1 MSANPE
7 FDSPDVVRVAATSG
21 RPTRDLE
28 RSLHQSGHRVVVGV
42 DEVGKGAWAGPL
54 AVGVA
59 ILPTETQEMHEVEAL
74 VRDSKSLSEK
84 KRERIFD
91 DLSQWVPD
99 WSVGMA
105 SPIECDRFGMS
116 RAQRLATERA
126 LNGLTARPDAAIVDG
141 SWDFVSPLVPHVT
154 TVVKGD
160 TTCLSVAAASILAKV
175 TRDRLMRDLA
185 GEHPAYRF
193 ESNKGYPCA
202 WHRAGLF
209 ALGPSAI
216 HRRSWAFM
224 DALGFWG
231 GLRPNEE
238 S

>member
-1 MSANPE
+1 VTRIGG
-7 FDSPDVVRVAATSG
+7 SPSSERD
-21 RPTRDLE
+21 RPTRETEHELRRD
-28 RSLHQSGHRVVVGV
+28 GHRTIVGI

-59 ILPTETQEMHEVEAL
+59 IVPSESSSPHDVEAMI
-74 VRDSKSLSEK
+74 RDSKSISEK

-91 DLSQWVPD
+91 DVVSWVGD

-105 SPIECDRFGMS
+105 SPVECDVLGMS

-126 LNGLTARPDAAIVDG
+126 LSGLMTPPDAAIVDG
-141 SWDFVSPLVPHVT
+141 SWDFVSPLVPRVIT
-154 TVVKGD
+154 MVKGD
-160 TTCLSVAAASILAKV
+160 TRSLSVAAASILAKV
-175 TRDRLMRDLA
+175 TRDRLMRELA
-185 GEHPAYRF
+185 DQHPAYRF

-224 DALGFWG
+224 DGLGFWG
-231 GLRPNEE
+231 GIRRPHE